1 MVCQNFSTEIGKAI
15 AIAPKGK
22 VIRKLLEGS
31 VSPVVLMHTLQHT
44 SKESLIV
51 IESRHRLSFDMNE

>member
-1 MVCQNFSTEIGKAI
+1 MEIGKAI

-44 SKESLIV
+44 SKESLIA
-51 IESRHRLSFDMNE
+51 IESGHRLPFDMNE